1 MSHENGVL
9 SLCNLVV
16 PLPQAQLPSTTCRTC
31 APGFCVCVRQWM
43 CTHRSGPVLPRTSAL
58 GRPSRLSRSP
68 PPTSRRERAPS
79 GHRCDA
85 CATRAPSDRRVPH
98 AAYPALSRKR
108 YLSLPPSPRARRNA
122 VTEVGSRS
130 LPSKREK
137 AKRVEWA
144 VGTSY
149 MLALPSIA
157 PSAMALVTM
166 WPDEG

>member
-1 MSHENGVL
+1 MSHEMVY
-9 SLCNLVV
+9 LCNLGSSRCPPSPTPEHDMSDMCARLLFVCAAV
-16 PLPQAQLPSTTCRTC
+16 DVHTPLRA
-31 APGFCVCVRQWM
+31 
-43 CTHRSGPVLPRTSAL
+43 GPPTYLRA
-58 GRPSRLSRSP
+58 RSP
-68 PPTSRRERAPS
+68 LSPLAFRPRRERAPS

-122 VTEVGSRS
+122 VTEVGSCS

-149 MLALPSIA
+149 ILALPSIA
-157 PSAMALVTM
+157 PSTMALVTM